1 MAADF
6 VAYIDEA
13 GDEGFKFLEGERGS
27 SRWFVL
33 SATVV
38 RKSNDLQLVKAA
50 KDVRQLLGKPDKF
63 VLHFRELKHEQR
75 VPYVRLLGTLP
86 VRTVSI
92 LVHKPSI
99 NNPENFQQE
108 AHKLYRYSTRLL
120 LERVSWLC
128 RDHAIGG
135 ACNTDLI
142 FSNRSAMSYD
152 DLRSYLE
159 LLSQQTKAG
168 ADINIHW
175 PAIACDSVRAVNH
188 DKLAGLQLADA
199 VASSVFF
206 AVNKTQY
213 GEVESRYLEI
223 LKPTIYRKDRRAD
236 GYGLK
241 IWCGDD
247 AEKQRLTK
255 LVSLE

>member
-1 MAADF
+1 MTDF

-13 GDEGFKFLEGERGS
+13 GDEGFKFLNGERGS

-33 SATVV
+33 AATVIRKANDGEVVKVARNV
-38 RKSNDLQLVKAA
+38 RE
-50 KDVRQLLGKPDKF
+50 LLGKPDKF

-75 VPYVRLLGTLP
+75 VPYVRQVAAMP
-86 VRTVSI
+86 IRTVSV

-99 NNPENFQQE
+99 RNPENFQQE
-108 AHKLYRYSTRLL
+108 AHKLYRYCTRLL

-128 RDHAIGG
+128 RDHAISDT
-135 ACNTDLI
+135 CSVDLI

-152 DLRSYLE
+152 NLRAYLG
-159 LLSQQTKAG
+159 LLQLQSQASS
-168 ADINIHW
+168 DISIHW
-175 PAIACDSVRAVNH
+175 PAIDCAKVRAVNH

-199 VASSVFF
+199 VASSVFY

-213 GEVESRYLEI
+213 GEVEDRDLQT
-223 LKPTIYRKDRRAD
+223 LKATVYRRDGRAD

-241 IWCGDD
+241 FWCD
-247 AEKQRLTK
+247 AGEEKQRLIAMM
-255 LVSLE
+255 SLD